1 MCGEGFGETK
11 VKGKRPNRQLLWF
24 PRGEVRMFGQDTGNE
39 DTGSGQVCMVLI
51 VEPERKWK
59 SLSCVQLF
67 ATLWTVQSM
76 EFSSPEYWSGQPF
89 PSPGDF
95 PNPGIEP
102 RSLELRA
109 DSLPAEPQ
117 GKPKNTG
124 VDSLSLVQR
133 IFLTQELNWGLLI
146 TGRFLTSWA
155 TREVEPEGLINGL
168 VMIEKR
174 WPKGFLLLNLHW

>member
-1 MCGEGFGETK
+1 
-11 VKGKRPNRQLLWF
+11 
-24 PRGEVRMFGQDTGNE
+24 MFGFFTVAYSQKLTFKLSTINICTKDGLSIFVSLIMV
-39 DTGSGQVCMVLI
+39 SGYSKLV
-51 VEPERKWK
+51 KWK
-59 SLSCVQLF
+59 LLSRVWLF

-102 RSLELRA
+102 RSLALWA

-146 TGRFLTSWA
+146 TGGFLTSWA
-155 TREVEPEGLINGL
+155 TREVESEGLINGL